1 MGRAGFEGRGRK
13 RPKLRGARQTAARSM
28 CGGTD
33 SGSRADRE
41 DEPKSIAL

>member
-1 MGRAGFEGRGRK
+1 MGRAGFEGRECE
-13 RPKLRGARQTAARSM
+13 PAKLRCARQTAARSM

-33 SGSRADRE
+33 SGSRADRK